1 MLIMA
6 TKEELLREVQDAKDA
21 AKADAAYS
29 KSLTST
35 EEAPNPKKSAGA
47 GRGNVNPTSSGYSE
61 GDEADAKK
69 YRATH
74 DAATIKS
81 LGEAKGK
88 KAISM
93 GSSGNAENNWKE
105 NTKTSEGREM
115 NKKNID
121 YVKSEAGMKRG
132 GTVKKMAGGGVT
144 RADGC
149 CSKGHT
155 KGRMV

>member
-1 MLIMA
+1 MSNI
-6 TKEELLREVQDAKDA
+6 EEMKQAAKDAKDA
-21 AKADAAYS
+21 PKAEKAYNDA
-29 KSLTST
+29 LTST
-35 EEAPNPKKSAGA
+35 VPAPKPKKSAGA

-69 YRATH
+69 YRATA

-93 GSSGNAENNWKE
+93 GSSSNAENNWKQ
-105 NTKTSEGREM
+105 NTQTSEGREM
-115 NKKNID
+115 NKKNFEFI
-121 YVKSEAGMKRG
+121 KKEAGMKRG

-149 CSKGHT
+149 ISKGHT

>member
-1 MLIMA
+1 MA
-6 TKEELLREVQDAKDA
+6 TKEELLQEVQDAKDA
-21 AKADAAYS
+21 AKASTAYS

-35 EEAPNPKKSAGA
+35 EEAPSPKKSAGA
-47 GRGNVNPTSSGYSE
+47 GRGNVNPTSSGFSE

-132 GTVKKMAGGGVT
+132 GKVKKMAKGGVT

-149 CSKGHT
+149 ISKGHT